1 MVLMCSTQVV
11 AQPCRLLVAK
21 RAELII
27 TGLVCCVRIGLT
39 VTDKCDVGHGSL
51 WLVFDLF

>member
-1 MVLMCSTQVV
+1 
-11 AQPCRLLVAK
+11 
-21 RAELII
+21 
-27 TGLVCCVRIGLT
+27 VRIGLT